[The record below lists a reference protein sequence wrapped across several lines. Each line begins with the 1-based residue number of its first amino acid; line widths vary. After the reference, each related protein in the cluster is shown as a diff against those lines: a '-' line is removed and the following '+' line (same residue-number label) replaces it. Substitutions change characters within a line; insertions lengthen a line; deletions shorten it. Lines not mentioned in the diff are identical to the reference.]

1 MVLLLKYINASAM
14 CNQWFWKVNMFW
26 VLHLMISF
34 TVSER
39 GKPMDG
45 PTSLD
50 WFQRAVS
57 HTWDA
62 LVEDCENTLYISNL
76 RKKKKENNQF
86 LFFFNE
92 GFKTNP

>member
-1 MVLLLKYINASAM
+1 
-14 CNQWFWKVNMFW
+14 
-26 VLHLMISF
+26 MISF

-76 RKKKKENNQF
+76 KKKKRKQSVSV
-86 LFFFNE
+86 LF
-92 GFKTNP
+92 